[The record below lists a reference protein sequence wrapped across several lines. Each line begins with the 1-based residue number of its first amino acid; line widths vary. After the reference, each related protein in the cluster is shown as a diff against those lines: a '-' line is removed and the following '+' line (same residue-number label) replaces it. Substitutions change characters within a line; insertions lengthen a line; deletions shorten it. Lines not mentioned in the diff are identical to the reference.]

1 LLSDPAL
8 QTASAALLGY
18 LPGTVPPAAMAS
30 IEATSLYLDQEDEE
44 TIEDLVMNSDPVA
57 KLKYDWI
64 DSRKAKIL
72 QLATVWKMWNQVSR
86 AYFSFVFVPTLTICG
101 YPECSQYTVRYPGK
115 SYHARGYP

>member
-1 LLSDPAL
+1 M

-30 IEATSLYLDQEDEE
+30 VIKKSLYLEPVEEE
-44 TIEDLVMNSDPVA
+44 TIEDFAITDPAA

-86 AYFSFVFVPTLTICG
+86 A
-101 YPECSQYTVRYPGK
+101 
-115 SYHARGYP
+115 